1 MYYNLVYVKFHE
13 DDKKNYIF
21 SLPLDKKVCKRD
33 TLIVKDRCGGEA
45 KVTAVTGSFILI
57 SSIAENVVIG
67 SGGFFPPA
75 SVLKTVRTEEKTI
88 SVEYAVDF
96 ETGEEEVTA
105 DLTSLNAD
113 GVQFSTEVEDGLPY

>member
-57 SSIAENVVIG
+57 SSIAEKVVIG

-75 SVLKTVRTEEKTI
+75 KVLKAVRTEEKTI
-88 SVEYAVDF
+88 SVEYSVDF
-96 ETGEEEVTA
+96 ENGEDAVTV
-105 DLTSLNAD
+105 DLTSLNVD
-113 GVQFSTEVEDGLPY
+113 GVRFSSEGENGFSF